1 MNKHDRRMEEDEPK
15 REKKKRKGLRIF
27 LKIILIL
34 IIIIVILLGVG
45 FGFVNSKLS
54 KMQQVDINEEN
65 LSINEQTS
73 ENLKEYRNIALFGV
87 DSRSDNLG
95 EGNRSDCI
103 IIASINESTGNVNL
117 TSVYRDTYVDI
128 DGHGLDKI
136 THAYSYGGPELAI
149 KTLNENLDLNISE
162 FVTVNFDVVADAVN
176 ALGGVTID
184 IQKDEI
190 KYLNSYLNET
200 SKVTGLQTSEITS
213 AGKQTLDGVQAVAY
227 SRIRYTSGGDYKRT
241 ERMRT
246 VVEAM
251 FDKVKTMS
259 IGEINDLANEILP
272 ELYTNIN
279 TGEILSLIPT
289 ALKFNVNESIGWP
302 YETKGITLDR
312 WYGVPVTL
320 ESNVEQLHKEVFGEE
335 DYEASSTVKNTSK
348 DIINKTGY
356 KK

>member
-1 MNKHDRRMEEDEPK
+1 MSKHARRMSEEEPK
-15 REKKKRKGLRIF
+15 KEKKKRRGLRIF
-27 LKIILIL
+27 LKILLVL
-34 IIIIVILLGVG
+34 IIIIIILVGVG
-45 FGFVNSKLS
+45 FAFVNSKLS
-54 KMQQVDINEEN
+54 RMQQVEINEDN
-65 LSINEQTS
+65 LSISEETS

-103 IIASINESTGNVNL
+103 IIASINESTGDIKL
-117 TSVYRDTYVDI
+117 ISVYRDTYVNI

-149 KTLNENLDLNISE
+149 KTLNENLDLNITE

-200 SKVTGLQTSEITS
+200 SKVTGLKTSEITS

-251 FDKVKTMS
+251 FEKVKKLD
-259 IGEINDLANEILP
+259 IGEINKLANEILP
-272 ELYTNIN
+272 ELYTNIS
-279 TGEILSLIPT
+279 TGEILSLAPT
-289 ALKFNVNESIGWP
+289 ALKFRVNESIGWP
-302 YETKGITLDR
+302 YKTKGITLDR
-312 WYGVPVTL
+312 WYGVPITL

-335 DYEASSTVKNTSK
+335 DYEASSTVKETSD
-348 DIINKTGY
+348 DIISKTGY